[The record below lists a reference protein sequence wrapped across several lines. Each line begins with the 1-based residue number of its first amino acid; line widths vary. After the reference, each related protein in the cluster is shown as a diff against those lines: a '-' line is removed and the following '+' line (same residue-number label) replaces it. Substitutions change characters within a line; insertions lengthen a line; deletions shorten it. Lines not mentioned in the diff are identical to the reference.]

1 MLIHTSNFFCI
12 YFTGLTPL
20 MHAIK
25 VNNIEL
31 VRKILSMGPNLILKD
46 KNGKTPFH
54 HAIAT
59 EEHMD
64 SNITFDNVDI
74 FNLLVDDGNDLAN
87 QYSSILYNLAVC
99 NRAYKIAKSIA
110 ATFKPSFQFQPFSEA
125 YARCDTKVAHRI
137 CKEFNVSDDADK
149 MLEILGN
156 ETFIEN
162 GDSVEKPPS
171 QCIVKDGVLIKD
183 YRVLLTKVDVSNGYW
198 GLYNFYRIQ
207 LWKEKNKD
215 LYILLTNWGRIGWG
229 EGQYQNTPFGQEE
242 QAVEEF
248 EKIFKAKT
256 GNEWSEKE
264 KKFENKQGKYR
275 LVSTDDEKRV
285 LKKKSIVF
293 DLETSIRS
301 NLSTPVQT
309 LLKDIANVS
318 MYINAYKKIGVDYE
332 AVPFGH
338 IKKDNLYKARSLLK
352 ELKLMAKTKE
362 DVVQKNRKID
372 HSDKEKTAAANLEV
386 SKLMEQIFKLSTE
399 YYYLMPRSGYEFTKL
414 QPLENDYLIAE
425 EEKRVEHM
433 LEFEVAER
441 LLLGAQLR
449 KNEINPLDYIYA
461 AMDCSIESIDC
472 DDTEIAPH
480 ILRYIYR
487 SRGFAD
493 VDVSHIYRVH
503 IKNDQEKSK
512 KFEGNKCLN
521 YFQFGIVQIS

>member
-1 MLIHTSNFFCI
+1 MNF
-12 YFTGLTPL
+12 
-20 MHAIK
+20 H
-25 VNNIEL
+25 
-31 VRKILSMGPNLILKD
+31 LIL
-46 KNGKTPFH
+46 
-54 HAIAT
+54 I
-59 EEHMD
+59 
-64 SNITFDNVDI
+64 
-74 FNLLVDDGNDLAN
+74 GN
-87 QYSSILYNLAVC
+87 Y
-99 NRAYKIAKSIA
+99 
-110 ATFKPSFQFQPFSEA
+110 
-125 YARCDTKVAHRI
+125 
-137 CKEFNVSDDADK
+137 NVSDDADK

-156 ETFIEN
+156 ET
-162 GDSVEKPPS
+162 SVEPVDDIEKPPS
-171 QCIVKDGVLIKD
+171 QCIVNDGVLIKD
-183 YRVLLTKVDVSNGYW
+183 YRVVLTKVDVSNGYL

-229 EGQYQNTPFGQEE
+229 EGQYQNTPFGQEK

-264 KKFENKQGKYR
+264 RKFENKPGRYR

-285 LKKKSIVF
+285 LKKKAIIF

-318 MYINAYKKIGVDYE
+318 MYIDAYKKIGVDHE
-332 AVPFGH
+332 AVPFGR

-352 ELKLMAKTKE
+352 ELKSMVKTKE
-362 DVVQKNRKID
+362 EKIRKFD
-372 HSDKEKTAAANLEV
+372 HSAKPKTVTANLELSEL
-386 SKLMEQIFKLSTE
+386 SKLMMEQILNLSTE

-414 QPLENDYLIAE
+414 QPLDNDHLISE
-425 EEKRVEHM
+425 EEKRVDHM

-449 KNEINPLDYIYA
+449 KKEINPLDYIYA

-472 DDTEIAPH
+472 DDTEIVPH
-480 ILRYIYR
+480 ILRYVYR
-487 SRGFAD
+487 SRGFAN

-512 KFEGNKCLN
+512 KFEGN
-521 YFQFGIVQIS
+521 

>member
-1 MLIHTSNFFCI
+1 
-12 YFTGLTPL
+12 

-31 VRKILSMGPNLILKD
+31 VKKILSMGPNLILKD

-59 EEHMD
+59 EEHMG
-64 SNITFDNVDI
+64 SQITFDNVDI

-110 ATFKPSFQFQPFSEA
+110 ATFKPSFQFQPISEA

-162 GDSVEKPPS
+162 GDSIEKPPS

-352 ELKLMAKTKE
+352 ELKLMAKTTDYGRPE
-362 DVVQKNRKID
+362 RK
-372 HSDKEKTAAANLEV
+372 
-386 SKLMEQIFKLSTE
+386 
-399 YYYLMPRSGYEFTKL
+399 
-414 QPLENDYLIAE
+414 
-425 EEKRVEHM
+425 
-433 LEFEVAER
+433 
-441 LLLGAQLR
+441 
-449 KNEINPLDYIYA
+449 
-461 AMDCSIESIDC
+461 
-472 DDTEIAPH
+472 
-480 ILRYIYR
+480 
-487 SRGFAD
+487 
-493 VDVSHIYRVH
+493 
-503 IKNDQEKSK
+503 
-512 KFEGNKCLN
+512 
-521 YFQFGIVQIS
+521 